1 MTNMTPNRPDTT
13 AGPNHQHQVQDD
25 VEAVPDEQREGEDNA
40 MVPNHC
46 NAVLQSLQSC
56 LCYPELLIR
65 S

>member
-1 MTNMTPNRPDTT
+1 MTPDTT

-25 VEAVPDEQREGEDNA
+25 VEAVPDEQGEGEDNA
-40 MVPNHC
+40 MVPNHS
-46 NAVLQSLQSC
+46 NAVLQSLQTR